1 MVDVNGTQHRPDG
14 LRGDIDRLFSDQGT
28 WLGKPPL
35 PDAIRKVVT
44 RPGPLAIVLYRIG
57 HRLWTGGHHLLAE
70 LLWRLSLTLS
80 GADIHPGAQIGGGL
94 RVDHTSGLVIAREAV
109 IGSNV
114 TIHHGVTIGGS
125 GRRWFDPDYQDGAPI
140 IGDET
145 EIWAGAK
152 VVGPI
157 RVGRGC
163 YVGANAVLSHDLAD
177 GTAYTVGAPLRDL
190 KARVEAL
197 EARATQDGVDAPRA
211 SGVSD

>member
-1 MVDVNGTQHRPDG
+1 MADVNGSERRPDG

-28 WLGKPPL
+28 WLGKPSL
-35 PDAIRKVVT
+35 PDAVRKIVT

-57 HRLWTGGHHLLAE
+57 HRLWQGGHHLLAE
-70 LLWRLSLTLS
+70 LLWRLNVTLT

-125 GRRWFDPDYQDGAPI
+125 GRRWFDPDYQDGAPV
-140 IGDET
+140 IGDEA

-163 YVGANAVLSHDLAD
+163 YVGANAVLAHDLAD
-177 GTAYTVGAPLRDL
+177 GTAYTVGSPLRNL
-190 KARVEAL
+190 RARVQAL
-197 EARATQDGVDAPRA
+197 EAQATRDAQDA
-211 SGVSD
+211 SRPSDVSD

>member
-1 MVDVNGTQHRPDG
+1 MVDVNGSDRRPEG
-14 LRGDIDRLFSDQGT
+14 LRGDIDRLFSSQGT

-44 RPGPLAIVLYRIG
+44 RPGPLAIVLYRAG
-57 HRLWTGGHHLLAE
+57 HRLWQADHQLLAE
-70 LLWRLSLTLS
+70 LVWRLSLTLT

-94 RVDHTSGLVIAREAV
+94 RVDHTSALVVAREAV

-125 GRRWFDPDYQDGAPI
+125 GRRWFNPDYQDGAPV
-140 IGDET
+140 IGDDT

-163 YVGANAVLSHDLAD
+163 YIGANAVLAHDLPD
-177 GTAYTVGAPLRDL
+177 GTAYTVGSQLADL
-190 KARVEAL
+190 KARVQAL
-197 EARATQDGVDAPRA
+197 ECLEGQRA
-211 SGVSD
+211 SHLLE

>member
-1 MVDVNGTQHRPDG
+1 MVDVNGSGRRPEG

-35 PDAIRKVVT
+35 PDALRKVVT
-44 RPGPLAIVLYRIG
+44 RPGPLAIVLYRVG
-57 HRLWTGGHHLLAE
+57 HRLWQRGHHLLAE
-70 LLWRLSLTLS
+70 LLWRLSLTLT

-94 RVDHTSGLVIAREAV
+94 RVDHTSGLVVAREAV
-109 IGSNV
+109 VGTNV

-125 GRRWFDPDYQDGAPI
+125 GRRWFDPDYQDGAPV
-140 IGDET
+140 IGDDT

-163 YVGANAVLSHDLAD
+163 YIGANAVLARDLPE
-177 GTAYTVGAPLRDL
+177 GTAYTVGSQLADL
-190 KARVEAL
+190 KARVRAL
-197 EARATQDGVDAPRA
+197 EMLEGQKSSQVPD
-211 SGVSD
+211 

>member
-1 MVDVNGTQHRPDG
+1 MADVNGSERRPDG

-35 PDAIRKVVT
+35 PDAVRKIVT

-57 HRLWTGGHHLLAE
+57 HRLWQGGHHLLAE
-70 LLWRLSLTLS
+70 LLWRLSVTLT

-125 GRRWFDPDYQDGAPI
+125 GRRWFDPDYQDGAPV

-163 YVGANAVLSHDLAD
+163 YVGANAVLAHDLAD
-177 GTAYTVGAPLRDL
+177 GTAHTVGSLLRDL
-190 KARVEAL
+190 KARVDAL
-197 EARATQDGVDAPRA
+197 EARAARAAPDAPRP
-211 SGVSD
+211 SDVSD